1 MRDQGQCID
10 FPIVKMAYKM
20 IMINYEIQS
29 CLERLKKKKKKA
41 QQRSSLLSQNGGEDR
56 N

>member
-29 CLERLKKKKKKA
+29 CLERFKKKKKGPA
-41 QQRSSLLSQNGGEDR
+41 EIQFALSEWWGR
-56 N
+56 